1 MRISKMLSLMF
12 VLAVASIGVTAAQA
26 QAPNELLSF
35 TYSDLTGGYD
45 SGTSLFSAADDGD
58 SDGDVT
64 RLASPSS
71 TVLFNGT
78 SGAGGFPMGA
88 AFDISMMVSG
98 ANLATANGSGTIT
111 LTDINGD
118 QYTGNLSGTWINV
131 AGSANFV
138 GILSNIGPN
147 DVSGDGTFDGN
158 TGSFPLNF
166 GAAPP
171 YSGNVITLAFQN
183 WFTDGAGSAQSFS
196 NATTL
201 ASGVI
206 VPEPATLGLLL
217 LGGLF
222 AGRRMRK

>member
-1 MRISKMLSLMF
+1 MRKGKLA
-12 VLAVASIGVTAAQA
+12 VLFTMAVASVSASAAFA

-35 TYSDLTGGYD
+35 TYSDLTGAYD
-45 SGTSLFSAADDGD
+45 SGTSLFTAADDGD

-64 RLASPSS
+64 RLVSPAS
-71 TVLFNGT
+71 TVYFNGT
-78 SGAGGFPMGA
+78 TGAGGFPAAA
-88 AFDISMMVSG
+88 AFDITMTVSG
-98 ANLATANGSGTIT
+98 ANLATANGAGTIT

-138 GILSNIGPN
+138 GILSGIGPN
-147 DVSGDGTFDGN
+147 DVSSDGTFDGN

-183 WFTDGAGSAQSFS
+183 WFTNGAGAATSFS
-196 NATTL
+196 NSTTL

-217 LGGLF
+217 LGGLI
-222 AGRRMRK
+222 AGRRVRR